1 MERPTLI
8 AALALALA
16 ASATPALA
24 LDNNQTTADRCHC
37 MCVTPNFEDFNF
49 YQANGL
55 SCSLFEGRTC
65 NVRNPGTQLI
75 ETGRTFGCIE
85 ESLLGTRL
93 NGTFTIPGDPQVPQ
107 LQVAPQGTFSQ

>member
-1 MERPTLI
+1 MEMPTLA

-24 LDNNQTTADRCHC
+24 LDNNGTVADRCHC
-37 MCVTPNFEDFNF
+37 MCVAPNFEDFLF
-49 YQANGL
+49 YHANGL

-65 NVRNPGTQLI
+65 NIQNPGTQLV

-85 ESLLGTRL
+85 EHFLGNRL
-93 NGTFTIPGDPQVPQ
+93 NGTFTTPGNPQVPQ
-107 LQVAPQGTFSQ
+107 LQVAPQGTFGQ